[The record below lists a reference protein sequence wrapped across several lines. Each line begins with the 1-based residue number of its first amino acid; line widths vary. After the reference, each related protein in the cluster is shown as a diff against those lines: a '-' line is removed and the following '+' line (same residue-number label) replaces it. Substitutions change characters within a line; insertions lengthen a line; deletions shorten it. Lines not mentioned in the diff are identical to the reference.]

1 MKRLIATVVAA
12 IFCLT
17 PLSILG
23 ASKWTP
29 IADKLAESV
38 VFIELFAGTQAQG
51 SCTGFII
58 DSAKHLILTAAH
70 CDAEKILANGTV
82 TYKMFKDERK
92 DLLVL
97 RASNIEGPELVLA
110 PNGPERGDEVASM
123 GYGFGLEDPMF
134 RIAHISNVRM
144 DIEGISGPFAMIDA
158 GFVPGQS
165 GGPVVNDKGEVVMIV
180 QRGNDSLGLGI
191 ASDVIRDKV
200 GRYFSQK

>member
-29 IADKLAESV
+29 IADRLAESV

-58 DSAKHLILTAAH
+58 DSTKHLVLTAAH

-97 RASNIEGPELVLA
+97 RANNIDGPEIALA
-110 PNGPERGDEVASM
+110 SNSLERGDEVASM
-123 GYGFGLEDPMF
+123 GYGYGLEDPMF
-134 RIAHISNVRM
+134 RVGHVSNIRM
-144 DIEGISGPFAMIDA
+144 EIEGLSGPFVLIDSS
-158 GFVPGQS
+158 FVPGMS
-165 GGPVVNDKGEVVMIV
+165 GGPVVNDKGELVLIV
-180 QRGNDSLGLGI
+180 QRTGEGFGIGVDST
-191 ASDVIRDKV
+191 VMRDKV
-200 GRYFSQK
+200 GKYFSKK

>member
-29 IADKLAESV
+29 IADRLAESV

-58 DSAKHLILTAAH
+58 DNTKHLVLTAAH

-97 RASNIEGPELVLA
+97 RANNIDGPEIALA
-110 PNGPERGDEVASM
+110 SNSLERGDEVASM
-123 GYGFGLEDPMF
+123 GYGYGLEDPMF
-134 RIAHISNVRM
+134 RVGHVSNIRM
-144 DIEGISGPFAMIDA
+144 EIEGLSGPFVLIDSS
-158 GFVPGQS
+158 FVPGMS
-165 GGPVVNDKGEVVMIV
+165 GGPVVNDKGELVLIV
-180 QRGNDSLGLGI
+180 QRTGEGFGIGVDST
-191 ASDVIRDKV
+191 VMRDKV
-200 GRYFSQK
+200 GKYFSKK